1 MKLDARVLPDLVS
14 LSRAVL
20 EETFPIIQ
28 EAVTK
33 RGRFAIALSGGHT
46 PGKMY
51 SLWAQTEQYRNKT
64 PWDRVHLFWSDERF
78 VPADDPR
85 SNYHM
90 ARETLISQVPIPAQN
105 VHPMPTNLSS
115 PEECARAYE
124 TELLK
129 FFGSEPPAFDV
140 QLLGIGDEG
149 HTASLFPGSP
159 ELGEKVRWVAAVR
172 VAAEPP
178 QRITLTPVVL
188 NQGRNTFFLVAGEGK
203 RAILSAIRDELASKP
218 SQYPAARIHPAREP
232 VWFLDQ
238 AAAG

>member
-85 SNYHM
+85 SNYRM
-90 ARETLISQVPIPAQN
+90 ARETLISQVPIPAEN

>member
-28 EAVTK
+28 EAVSK

-90 ARETLISQVPIPAQN
+90 ARETLISQVPIPAEN

>member
-149 HTASLFPGSP
+149 HTASLFPGSR

>member
-85 SNYHM
+85 SNYRM
-90 ARETLISQVPIPAQN
+90 AREILISQVPIPAEN

-159 ELGEKVRWVAAVR
+159 ALGEKVRWVAAVR

>member
-203 RAILSAIRDELASKP
+203 SAILSAIRDELASKP

>member
-1 MKLDARVLPDLVS
+1 MKLDTRTLPDLVS
-14 LSRAVL
+14 LSRAAL
-20 EETFPIIQ
+20 EEVLPIIQ
-28 EAVTK
+28 GAVTK

-46 PGKMY
+46 PEKMF
-51 SLWAQTEQYRNKT
+51 SLWAQTAQYRDKT
-64 PWDRVHLFWSDERF
+64 PWDRVHLFWSDERY

-90 ARETLISQVPIPAQN
+90 ARETLISRVPIPAEN
-105 VHPMPTNLSS
+105 VHPIPTSLTP
-115 PEECARAYE
+115 PEDCATAYE
-124 TELLK
+124 AELRK

-140 QLLGIGDEG
+140 QLLGIGEEG

-159 ELGEKVRWVAAVR
+159 VLDEKQRWVAAVR
-172 VAAEPP
+172 VAAEPQ

-203 RAILSAIRDELASKP
+203 RAILSAIRDESSSKP
-218 SQYPAARIHPAREP
+218 SQYPAARIHPATKP
-232 VWFLDQ
+232 IWFLDQ

>member
-28 EAVTK
+28 EAVSK

-203 RAILSAIRDELASKP
+203 SAILSAIRDELASKP

>member
-85 SNYHM
+85 SNYRM